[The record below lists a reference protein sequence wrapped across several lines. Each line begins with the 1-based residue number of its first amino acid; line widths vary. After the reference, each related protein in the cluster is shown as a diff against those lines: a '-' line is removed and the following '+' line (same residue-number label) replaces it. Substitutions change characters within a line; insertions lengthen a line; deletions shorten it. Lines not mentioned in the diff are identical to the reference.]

1 MPILSNFPGGAGSGS
16 GGLTLA
22 AVSGITTQVSSEK
35 VYVKWTDPDD
45 LVVAG
50 STIAA
55 WGGTLLVRKA
65 GSAPT
70 SRRDGTIVLDSKTRD
85 AYKNTYFCDSGLSN
99 GTKYYYKFFPYTT
112 ANAYTDSTDDEF
124 NAIPTV
130 QVAGITSWNVTGM
143 SASSEAGN
151 GKMTVKWTDPSAS
164 ISADGVTLASWASTT
179 IVVKSGSYPTSKDD
193 SGAVYTLKVTTR
205 NRYSSTPLTITGLTN
220 GTKYYIA
227 FFPETTDGGINTS
240 TSQRTT
246 GTANRI
252 TIANVPAQSGTL
264 TYNKSSQSPSWSN
277 YNTTYMTIGGTT
289 SGTNAGNYTASF
301 TPKTDYRWSD
311 GATTAKNVVW
321 SIGKAT
327 GTLTVSKTTIKLS
340 LSRLTDTFTIGG
352 NHDGTLSVTSSA
364 TGVATV
370 SRSGNT
376 VTVSHVNQTNGEA
389 TITVSCT
396 AGTNYS
402 APASKTV
409 KVTAE
414 FILATL
420 NDNSWA
426 AIHSV
431 SGTGASYWAVGDRK
445 AVAVSGTVGTQAVN
459 GTYYAYIIG
468 FNHNSSKEGNGIT
481 FGTFKTALSGGT
493 DICLVDGK
501 YDGYSTNGT
510 KYFNMNHSSN
520 TNSGGWKGCDL
531 RYDVLGST
539 NTNDGDATATTATN
553 PVANTLMAALPSD
566 LRAVMQPMTIYTDN
580 TGGGSDNASY
590 VTIYRCVRDKDIAW
604 HCGANKY
611 KHPECRNSNS
621 IGIEARPSKINRKRV
636 MASDTDWYFE
646 PKVVDNLVWLT
657 KKLMAQ
663 YNIPADHVIRHY
675 DVTGKLCPR
684 PWCCADMNVYYKTSG
699 DAQWEE
705 FKKRISDGKEE
716 DEDMTLDT
724 FKELMKEYRAELQD
738 NDCGTWSKEARE
750 WAISNGLINGTGTE
764 VNGEPNYAWADQL
777 TREQAAALFYR
788 FAKLM
793 GKA

>member
-22 AVSGITTQVSSEK
+22 AVSGITTQVSSGK

-179 IVVKSGSYPTSKDD
+179 IVVRSGSYPTSKDD
-193 SGAVYTLKVTTR
+193 SSAVYTLKVTTR
-205 NRYSSTPLTITGLTN
+205 NQYSSTPLTITGLTN

-277 YNTTYMTIGGTT
+277 YNTTYMTLGGTT
-289 SGTNAGNYTASF
+289 SGTNAGSYTASF

-311 GATTAKNVVW
+311 GTTTAKNVSW

-327 GTLTVSKTTIKLS
+327 GTLTVTPSSITLNSSAKS
-340 LSRLTDTFTIGG
+340 ATFTIGG
-352 NHDGTLSVTSSA
+352 NYDGTLSVASSA
-364 TGVATV
+364 TGVASV
-370 SRSGNT
+370 SRSGTT
-376 VTVSHVNQTNGEA
+376 VTVSSVGNTTGTA
-389 TITVSCT
+389 VITVSCT

-402 APASKTV
+402 APANKTV
-409 KVTAE
+409 QVTAT
-414 FILATL
+414 FVTKVL
-420 NDNSWA
+420 NENTWETISG
-426 AIHSV
+426 V
-431 SGTGASYWAVGDRK
+431 SADSTGASYWAVGDRK
-445 AVAVSGTVGTQAVN
+445 AVAVSGTVGTQSVS
-459 GTYYAYIIG
+459 GTYYVYIIG
-468 FNHNSSKEGNGIT
+468 FNHNGATGID

-493 DICLVDGK
+493 DICLIDA
-501 YDGYSTNGT
+501 GYGNNYTNGT

-566 LRAVMQPMTIYTDN
+566 LRAVMKPMTIYTDN
-580 TGGGSDNASY
+580 TGGGSNTASN
-590 VTIYRCVRDKDIAW
+590 VTASVDYLPLLAEYEIFGTRSY
-604 HCGANKY
+604 ANSSEQN
-611 KHPECRNSNS
+611 HQ
-621 IGIEARPSKINRKRV
+621 
-636 MASDTDWYFE
+636 
-646 PKVVDNLVWLT
+646 
-657 KKLMAQ
+657 AQ
-663 YNIPADHVIRHY
+663 YAYYSAGNSKVKYRHSA
-675 DVTGKLCPR
+675 TSSAAWWWERSP
-684 PWCCADMNVYYKTSG
+684 YYIGSGYFCFVNTYG
-699 DAQWEE
+699 DA
-705 FKKRISDGKEE
+705 DGSSAGGSGGVAPA
-716 DEDMTLDT
+716 
-724 FKELMKEYRAELQD
+724 FR
-738 NDCGTWSKEARE
+738 
-750 WAISNGLINGTGTE
+750 
-764 VNGEPNYAWADQL
+764 V
-777 TREQAAALFYR
+777 
-788 FAKLM
+788 
-793 GKA
+793 

>member
-22 AVSGITTQVSSEK
+22 AVSGITTQVSSGK
-35 VYVKWTDPDD
+35 VYVKWTDPND

-124 NAIPTV
+124 NATPTV
-130 QVAGITSWNVTGM
+130 QVAGITSWNVTSM
-143 SASSEAGN
+143 SASAEAGN
-151 GKMTVKWTDPSAS
+151 GKMTVKWTDPAAS
-164 ISADGVTLASWASTT
+164 ITADGVTLATWASTT
-179 IVVKSGSYPTSKDD
+179 IVVKSGNYPTSKDD
-193 SGAVYTLKVTTR
+193 SSAAYTLKVTTR
-205 NRYSSTPLTITGLTN
+205 NQYSSTPLTITGLTN

-240 TSQRTT
+240 TTQRTT

-252 TIANVPAQSGTL
+252 TIANVPSQSGTL

-277 YNTTYMTIGGTT
+277 YNTTYMTLGGTT

-311 GATTAKNVVW
+311 GTTTAKSVTW

-327 GTLTVSKTTIKLS
+327 GTLTVSKTSITLNLS
-340 LSRLTDTFTIGG
+340 TLTDTFTIGG
-352 NHDGTLSVTSSA
+352 NYDGTLSVTSNKTS
-364 TGVATV
+364 VATV
-370 SRSGNT
+370 SRSGT
-376 VTVSHVNQTNGEA
+376 TATVSHVNQTNGEA

-396 AGTNYS
+396 AGTNYT
-402 APASKTV
+402 APTSKTV
-409 KVTAE
+409 TVKAE

-445 AVAVSGTVGTQAVN
+445 AVAVSGTVGTQSVS
-459 GTYYAYIIG
+459 GTYYVYIIG
-468 FNHNSSKEGNGIT
+468 FNHNGAIGID

-493 DICLVDGK
+493 DICLIDA
-501 YDGYSTNGT
+501 GYGNNYTNGT

-566 LRAVMQPMTIYTDN
+566 LRAVMKPMTIYTDN
-580 TGGGSDNASY
+580 TGGGSNTASN
-590 VTIYRCVRDKDIAW
+590 VTASVDYLPLLAEYEIFGTRSY
-604 HCGANKY
+604 ANSSEQN
-611 KHPECRNSNS
+611 HQ
-621 IGIEARPSKINRKRV
+621 
-636 MASDTDWYFE
+636 
-646 PKVVDNLVWLT
+646 
-657 KKLMAQ
+657 AQ
-663 YNIPADHVIRHY
+663 YAYYSAGNSKVKYRHSA
-675 DVTGKLCPR
+675 TSSTAWWWERSPC
-684 PWCCADMNVYYKTSG
+684 YYSSNY
-699 DAQWEE
+699 
-705 FKKRISDGKEE
+705 FCFV
-716 DEDMTLDT
+716 DT
-724 FKELMKEYRAELQD
+724 YGNA
-738 NDCGTWSKEARE
+738 NY
-750 WAISNGLINGTGTE
+750 
-764 VNGEPNYAWADQL
+764 NYAWNSFGVAPAF
-777 TREQAAALFYR
+777 RV
-788 FAKLM
+788 
-793 GKA
+793 

>member
-22 AVSGITTQVSSEK
+22 AVSGITTQGSSGK

-164 ISADGVTLASWASTT
+164 ISADGVTLATWASTT

-193 SGAVYTLKVTTR
+193 SGAAYTLKVTTR
-205 NRYSSTPLTITGLTN
+205 NQYSSTPLTITGLTN

-240 TSQRTT
+240 TTQRTT

-277 YNTTYMTIGGTT
+277 YNTTYMTLGGTT
-289 SGTNAGNYTASF
+289 SGTNAGSYTASF

-327 GTLTVSKTTIKLS
+327 GTLTVTPSSITLNSSAKS
-340 LSRLTDTFTIGG
+340 ATFTIGG
-352 NHDGTLSVTSSA
+352 NYDGTLSVASSA
-364 TGVATV
+364 TGVASV
-370 SRSGNT
+370 SRSGTT
-376 VTVSHVNQTNGEA
+376 VTVSSVGNTTGTA
-389 TITVSCT
+389 VITVSCT

-402 APASKTV
+402 APANKTV
-409 KVTAE
+409 QVTAT
-414 FILATL
+414 FVTKVL
-420 NDNSWA
+420 NENTWETISG
-426 AIHSV
+426 V
-431 SGTGASYWAVGDRK
+431 SADGTGASYWSVGDCK
-445 AVAVSGTVGTQAVN
+445 AVSVSGTVGTQSIS
-459 GTYYAYIIG
+459 GTYYVYILG
-468 FNHNSSKEGNGIT
+468 FNHNGATGID

-493 DICLVDGK
+493 DICLIDGK
-501 YDGYSTNGT
+501 YNNYSTNGT

-520 TNSGGWKGCDL
+520 ANSGGWKGCDL

-580 TGGGSDNASY
+580 TGGTNTASN
-590 VTIYRCVRDKDIAW
+590 VTASVDYLPLLAEYEIFGTRSY
-604 HCGANKY
+604 ANSSEQN
-611 KHPECRNSNS
+611 HQ
-621 IGIEARPSKINRKRV
+621 
-636 MASDTDWYFE
+636 
-646 PKVVDNLVWLT
+646 
-657 KKLMAQ
+657 AQ
-663 YNIPADHVIRHY
+663 YAYYSAGNSKVKYRHSATSSTAWWWERPPSSSYSGAFCLVSTNGGADFNAAKYSYGVAPAFRV
-675 DVTGKLCPR
+675 
-684 PWCCADMNVYYKTSG
+684 
-699 DAQWEE
+699 
-705 FKKRISDGKEE
+705 
-716 DEDMTLDT
+716 
-724 FKELMKEYRAELQD
+724 
-738 NDCGTWSKEARE
+738 
-750 WAISNGLINGTGTE
+750 
-764 VNGEPNYAWADQL
+764 
-777 TREQAAALFYR
+777 
-788 FAKLM
+788 
-793 GKA
+793 

>member
-22 AVSGITTQVSSEK
+22 AVSGITTQVSSGK

-124 NAIPTV
+124 NATPTV
-130 QVAGITSWNVTGM
+130 QVAGITSWNVTSM
-143 SASSEAGN
+143 SASAEAGN
-151 GKMTVKWTDPSAS
+151 GKMTVKWTDPAAS
-164 ISADGVTLASWASTT
+164 ITADGVTLATWASTT

-205 NRYSSTPLTITGLTN
+205 NQYSSTPLTITGLTN

-240 TSQRTT
+240 TTQRTT

-252 TIANVPAQSGTL
+252 TIANVPSQSGTL

-277 YNTTYMTIGGTT
+277 YNTTYMTLGGTT
-289 SGTNAGNYTASF
+289 SGTNAGSYTASF

-311 GATTAKNVVW
+311 GTTTAKSVTW

-327 GTLTVSKTTIKLS
+327 GTLTVSKTSITLNLS
-340 LSRLTDTFTIGG
+340 TLTDTFTIGG
-352 NHDGTLSVTSSA
+352 NYDGTLSVTSNKTS
-364 TGVATV
+364 VATV
-370 SRSGNT
+370 SRSGT
-376 VTVSHVNQTNGEA
+376 TATVSHVNQTNGEA

-396 AGTNYS
+396 AGTNYT
-402 APASKTV
+402 APTSKTV
-409 KVTAE
+409 TVKAE

-445 AVAVSGTVGTQAVN
+445 AVAVSGTVGTQSVS
-459 GTYYAYIIG
+459 GTYYVYIIG
-468 FNHNSSKEGNGIT
+468 FNHNGATGID
-481 FGTFKTALSGGT
+481 FGTFKTALSGGA
-493 DICLVDGK
+493 DICLIDA
-501 YDGYSTNGT
+501 GYGNNYTNGT

-566 LRAVMQPMTIYTDN
+566 LRAVMKPMSIYTDN
-580 TGGGSDNASY
+580 TGGGSNTASN
-590 VTIYRCVRDKDIAW
+590 VTASVDYLPLLAEYEIFGTRSY
-604 HCGANKY
+604 ANSSEQN
-611 KHPECRNSNS
+611 HQ
-621 IGIEARPSKINRKRV
+621 
-636 MASDTDWYFE
+636 
-646 PKVVDNLVWLT
+646 
-657 KKLMAQ
+657 AQ
-663 YNIPADHVIRHY
+663 YAYYSAGNSKVKYRHSATSSTAWWWGRSPRYDYSSYFCIVNTTGNAYYYAARSSYGVAPAFRV
-675 DVTGKLCPR
+675 
-684 PWCCADMNVYYKTSG
+684 
-699 DAQWEE
+699 
-705 FKKRISDGKEE
+705 
-716 DEDMTLDT
+716 
-724 FKELMKEYRAELQD
+724 
-738 NDCGTWSKEARE
+738 
-750 WAISNGLINGTGTE
+750 
-764 VNGEPNYAWADQL
+764 
-777 TREQAAALFYR
+777 
-788 FAKLM
+788 
-793 GKA
+793 

>member
-22 AVSGITTQVSSEK
+22 AVSGITTQVSSGK

-124 NAIPTV
+124 NATPTV
-130 QVAGITSWNVTGM
+130 QVAGITSWNVTSM
-143 SASSEAGN
+143 SASAEAGN
-151 GKMTVKWTDPSAS
+151 GKMTVKWTDPAAS
-164 ISADGVTLASWASTT
+164 ITADGVTLATWASTT

-193 SGAVYTLKVTTR
+193 SSAAYTLKVTTR
-205 NRYSSTPLTITGLTN
+205 NQYSSTPLTITGLTN

-240 TSQRTT
+240 TTQRTT

-252 TIANVPAQSGTL
+252 TIANVPSQSGTL

-277 YNTTYMTIGGTT
+277 YNTTYMTLGGTT
-289 SGTNAGNYTASF
+289 SGTNAGSYTASF

-311 GATTAKNVVW
+311 GTTTAKSVTW

-327 GTLTVSKTTIKLS
+327 GTLTVSKTSITLNLS
-340 LSRLTDTFTIGG
+340 TLTDTFTIGG
-352 NHDGTLSVTSSA
+352 NYDGTLSVTSNKTS
-364 TGVATV
+364 VATV
-370 SRSGNT
+370 SRSGT
-376 VTVSHVNQTNGEA
+376 TATVSHVNQTNGEA

-396 AGTNYS
+396 AGTNYT
-402 APASKTV
+402 APTSKTV
-409 KVTAE
+409 TVKAE

-445 AVAVSGTVGTQAVN
+445 AVAVSGTVGTQSVS
-459 GTYYAYIIG
+459 GTYYVYIIG
-468 FNHNSSKEGNGIT
+468 FNHNGATGID

-493 DICLVDGK
+493 DICLIDA
-501 YDGYSTNGT
+501 GYGNNYTNGT

-566 LRAVMQPMTIYTDN
+566 LRAVMKPMTIYTDN
-580 TGGGSDNASY
+580 TGGGSNTASN
-590 VTIYRCVRDKDIAW
+590 VTASVDYLPLLAEYEIFGTRSYANSSEQNHQAQYAYYSAGNSKVKYRHSATSSTAW
-604 HCGANKY
+604 WWERSPY
-611 KHPECRNSNS
+611 YDNSN
-621 IGIEARPSKINRKRV
+621 
-636 MASDTDWYFE
+636 YFC
-646 PKVVDNLVWLT
+646 
-657 KKLMAQ
+657 
-663 YNIPADHVIRHY
+663 I
-675 DVTGKLCPR
+675 
-684 PWCCADMNVYYKTSG
+684 VYT
-699 DAQWEE
+699 
-705 FKKRISDGKEE
+705 
-716 DEDMTLDT
+716 
-724 FKELMKEYRAELQD
+724 
-738 NDCGTWSKEARE
+738 
-750 WAISNGLINGTGTE
+750 NGTA
-764 VNGEPNYAWADQL
+764 NFNYAWDSYGVAPAF
-777 TREQAAALFYR
+777 RV
-788 FAKLM
+788 
-793 GKA
+793 